1 MITIF
6 YEIGPEH
13 RSQVRVLRDRSH
25 RQIKIIKE
33 VLRKK
38 KGRRRRRKLR
48 ATFSSVF
55 LMYATGSRDKLDKRA
70 AHILVFM

>member
-38 KGRRRRRKLR
+38 KKEEEEEESCELLSHLC
-48 ATFSSVF
+48 F
-55 LMYATGSRDKLDKRA
+55 
-70 AHILVFM
+70 

>member
-38 KGRRRRRKLR
+38 KRKKKKKKVASYFLIC
-48 ATFSSVF
+48 VF
-55 LMYATGSRDKLDKRA
+55 DVC
-70 AHILVFM
+70 HW